1 MTPTFLE
8 DLCTPGLTT
17 EHRRREGERAGGEQY
32 KRSSDRKE
40 NLDIKAIAGKKSPLV
55 MLCGG
60 HVLQS
65 GATGMISLGLTTTEV
80 TRGVAI
86 SKFGHAV
93 AQSVEARRYKSE
105 GHGFDSRWCHWNFS
119 LT

>member
-1 MTPTFLE
+1 
-8 DLCTPGLTT
+8 
-17 EHRRREGERAGGEQY
+17 
-32 KRSSDRKE
+32 
-40 NLDIKAIAGKKSPLV
+40 LDIKAIAGKKSPLV

-60 HVLQS
+60 HGIQS

-80 TRGVAI
+80 TWGMAI
-86 SKFGHAV
+86 SKFGHVV

-105 GHGFDSRWCHWNFS
+105 GRGFDSRWRQWNFS